1 MFNPLLLVCGIQ
13 SQNVASLLMNHGLN
27 KRHYDALR
35 KLREECDYED
45 SRNDGELVFVLR
57 NKLSPGIDNQTLSDL
72 EGWRMLEAGV
82 NKWFGTLGY
91 RITELGRKVE
101 ALPPEKPKANAK
113 HKLRPLPSRLGE
125 PKGRF
130 DR

>member
-1 MFNPLLLVCGIQ
+1 
-13 SQNVASLLMNHGLN
+13 MNHDFT

-57 NKLSPGIDNQTLSDL
+57 NKLSPGIGDQTLSDL
-72 EGWRMLEAGV
+72 EGWTMLEAGI

-91 RITELGRKVE
+91 RITELGRQKIG
-101 ALPPEKPKANAK
+101 ALPHDKPKAKANQ
-113 HKLRPLPSRLGE
+113 KLRRLPSRLRV

>member
-1 MFNPLLLVCGIQ
+1 
-13 SQNVASLLMNHGLN
+13 MNHDLT

-57 NKLSPGIDNQTLSDL
+57 NKLSPGIGDQTLLDL

-101 ALPPEKPKANAK
+101 ALPHKKPKAKAK
-113 HKLRPLPSRLGE
+113 HKLRPLPSRLRE
-125 PKGRF
+125 PQGQF
-130 DR
+130 DS